1 MIRRLFP
8 APLLSLALLAI
19 WLVLNRDYSLG
30 QVLLGA
36 LVATLVPQMTQSLR
50 PTPVRIR
57 HLGVAFR
64 LFMQVGWDVI
74 VWNWRVLLG
83 TLATRERLP
92 RGGFITVPLDL
103 RDPSGLAVLVHSK
116 TAQQPEGRQ
125 LKVYSSQIAGQ
136 YRIVR
141 TEGEPCPAALNCPQA
156 NVRYRYDDHGRL
168 VEQTELRR
176 QADGLHAGFGP
187 APGG

>member
-103 RDPSGLAVLVHSK
+103 RDPSGLAVLAAIMCVIPGTIWSEIALDRSALLVHIFDLDDAQDEIELIK
-116 TAQQPEGRQ
+116 T
-125 LKVYSSQIAGQ
+125 
-136 YRIVR
+136 
-141 TEGEPCPAALNCPQA
+141 
-156 NVRYRYDDHGRL
+156 RYERPL
-168 VEQTELRR
+168 MEIFE
-176 QADGLHAGFGP
+176 
-187 APGG
+187 

>member
-36 LVATLVPQMTQSLR
+36 LVATIVPRLTQSLR

-103 RDPSGLAVLVHSK
+103 RDPSGLAVLAAIMCVIPGTIWSEIALDRSALLVHIFDLADAQDEIELLK
-116 TAQQPEGRQ
+116 T
-125 LKVYSSQIAGQ
+125 
-136 YRIVR
+136 
-141 TEGEPCPAALNCPQA
+141 
-156 NVRYRYDDHGRL
+156 RYERPL
-168 VEQTELRR
+168 MEIFE
-176 QADGLHAGFGP
+176 
-187 APGG
+187 

>member
-36 LVATLVPQMTQSLR
+36 LVATIVPRLTQSLR

-74 VWNWRVLLG
+74 VWNWRVLRG
-83 TLATRERLP
+83 TLATHERLP

-103 RDPSGLAVLVHSK
+103 RDPSGLAVLAAIMCVIPGTIWSEIALDRSALLVHIFDLADAQDEIELIK
-116 TAQQPEGRQ
+116 T
-125 LKVYSSQIAGQ
+125 
-136 YRIVR
+136 
-141 TEGEPCPAALNCPQA
+141 
-156 NVRYRYDDHGRL
+156 RYERPL
-168 VEQTELRR
+168 MEIFE
-176 QADGLHAGFGP
+176 
-187 APGG
+187 

>member
-19 WLVLNRDYSLG
+19 WLVLTRDVSLG

-36 LVATLVPQMTQSLR
+36 LVATIVPRMTQSLR

-83 TLATRERLP
+83 TLASRDKLP
-92 RGGFITVPLDL
+92 RGGFVTVPLDL
-103 RDPSGLAVLVHSK
+103 RDPSGLAVLAAIMCVIPGTIWSEIALDRSALLVHIFDLGNPQDEIDLIK
-116 TAQQPEGRQ
+116 T
-125 LKVYSSQIAGQ
+125 
-136 YRIVR
+136 
-141 TEGEPCPAALNCPQA
+141 
-156 NVRYRYDDHGRL
+156 RYERPL
-168 VEQTELRR
+168 MEIFE
-176 QADGLHAGFGP
+176 
-187 APGG
+187 

>member
-36 LVATLVPQMTQSLR
+36 LVATIVPQMTQSLR

-83 TLATRERLP
+83 TLATHERLP
-92 RGGFITVPLDL
+92 HGGFITVPLDL
-103 RDPSGLAVLVHSK
+103 RDPSGLAVLAAIMCVIPGTIWSEIALDRSALLVHIFDLADAQDEIELIK
-116 TAQQPEGRQ
+116 T
-125 LKVYSSQIAGQ
+125 
-136 YRIVR
+136 
-141 TEGEPCPAALNCPQA
+141 
-156 NVRYRYDDHGRL
+156 RYERPL
-168 VEQTELRR
+168 MEIFE
-176 QADGLHAGFGP
+176 
-187 APGG
+187 

>member
-36 LVATLVPQMTQSLR
+36 LVATIVPQMTQSLR

-103 RDPSGLAVLVHSK
+103 RDPSGLAVLAAIMCVIPGTIWSEIALDRSALLVHIFDLADAQDEIELIK
-116 TAQQPEGRQ
+116 T
-125 LKVYSSQIAGQ
+125 
-136 YRIVR
+136 
-141 TEGEPCPAALNCPQA
+141 
-156 NVRYRYDDHGRL
+156 RYERPL
-168 VEQTELRR
+168 MEIFE
-176 QADGLHAGFGP
+176 
-187 APGG
+187 

>member
-103 RDPSGLAVLVHSK
+103 RDPSGLAVLAAFMCVFPGSIWSEIALDRSALLVHIFDLDDAQDEIELIK
-116 TAQQPEGRQ
+116 T
-125 LKVYSSQIAGQ
+125 
-136 YRIVR
+136 
-141 TEGEPCPAALNCPQA
+141 
-156 NVRYRYDDHGRL
+156 RYERPL
-168 VEQTELRR
+168 MEIFE
-176 QADGLHAGFGP
+176 
-187 APGG
+187 

>member
-36 LVATLVPQMTQSLR
+36 LVATLVPRLTQSLR

-83 TLATRERLP
+83 TLATHERLP

-103 RDPSGLAVLVHSK
+103 RDPSGLAVLAAIMCVIPGTIWSEIALDRSALLVHIFDLDDAQDEIELIK
-116 TAQQPEGRQ
+116 T
-125 LKVYSSQIAGQ
+125 
-136 YRIVR
+136 
-141 TEGEPCPAALNCPQA
+141 
-156 NVRYRYDDHGRL
+156 RYERPL
-168 VEQTELRR
+168 MEIFE
-176 QADGLHAGFGP
+176 
-187 APGG
+187 

>member
-103 RDPSGLAVLVHSK
+103 RDPSGLAVLAAIMCVIPGTIWSEIALDRSALLVHIFD
-116 TAQQPEGRQ
+116 
-125 LKVYSSQIAGQ
+125 LKDEQREIDLIKS
-136 YRIVR
+136 
-141 TEGEPCPAALNCPQA
+141 
-156 NVRYRYDDHGRL
+156 RYERPL
-168 VEQTELRR
+168 MEIFE
-176 QADGLHAGFGP
+176 
-187 APGG
+187 

>member
-64 LFMQVGWDVI
+64 LFMQVGWDVF

-103 RDPSGLAVLVHSK
+103 RDPSGLAVLAAIMCVIPGTIWSEIALDRSALLVHIFDLDDAQDEIELIK
-116 TAQQPEGRQ
+116 T
-125 LKVYSSQIAGQ
+125 
-136 YRIVR
+136 
-141 TEGEPCPAALNCPQA
+141 
-156 NVRYRYDDHGRL
+156 RYERPL
-168 VEQTELRR
+168 MEIFE
-176 QADGLHAGFGP
+176 
-187 APGG
+187 

>member
-19 WLVLNRDYSLG
+19 WLVLTRDVSLG

-36 LVATLVPQMTQSLR
+36 LVATIVPRMTQSLR

-103 RDPSGLAVLVHSK
+103 RDPSGLAVLAAIMCVIPGTIWSEIALDRSALLVHIFDLDDAQDEIELIK
-116 TAQQPEGRQ
+116 T
-125 LKVYSSQIAGQ
+125 
-136 YRIVR
+136 
-141 TEGEPCPAALNCPQA
+141 
-156 NVRYRYDDHGRL
+156 RYERPL
-168 VEQTELRR
+168 MEIFE
-176 QADGLHAGFGP
+176 
-187 APGG
+187 

>member
-36 LVATLVPQMTQSLR
+36 LVATIVPRLTQSLR

-57 HLGVAFR
+57 HLGVAFL

-83 TLATRERLP
+83 TLATHERLP

-103 RDPSGLAVLVHSK
+103 RDPSGLAVLAAIMCVIPGTIWSEIALDRSALLVHIFDLDDAQAEIELIK
-116 TAQQPEGRQ
+116 T
-125 LKVYSSQIAGQ
+125 
-136 YRIVR
+136 
-141 TEGEPCPAALNCPQA
+141 
-156 NVRYRYDDHGRL
+156 RYERPL
-168 VEQTELRR
+168 MEIFE
-176 QADGLHAGFGP
+176 
-187 APGG
+187 

>member
-1 MIRRLFP
+1 MMRRLFP
-8 APLLSLALLAI
+8 APLLSLALLAM

-83 TLATRERLP
+83 TLATHERLP

-103 RDPSGLAVLVHSK
+103 RDPSGLAVLAAIMCVIPGTIWSEIALDRSALLVHIFDLDDAQDEIELIK
-116 TAQQPEGRQ
+116 T
-125 LKVYSSQIAGQ
+125 
-136 YRIVR
+136 
-141 TEGEPCPAALNCPQA
+141 
-156 NVRYRYDDHGRL
+156 RYERPL
-168 VEQTELRR
+168 MEIFE
-176 QADGLHAGFGP
+176 
-187 APGG
+187 

>member
-103 RDPSGLAVLVHSK
+103 RDPSGLAVLAAIMCVIPGTIWSEITLDRSALLVHIFDLDDAQDEIELIK
-116 TAQQPEGRQ
+116 T
-125 LKVYSSQIAGQ
+125 
-136 YRIVR
+136 
-141 TEGEPCPAALNCPQA
+141 
-156 NVRYRYDDHGRL
+156 RYERPL
-168 VEQTELRR
+168 MEIFE
-176 QADGLHAGFGP
+176 
-187 APGG
+187 

>member
-8 APLLSLALLAI
+8 APLLSLALLAM

-36 LVATLVPQMTQSLR
+36 LVATIVPRLTQSLR

-103 RDPSGLAVLVHSK
+103 RDPSGLAVLAAIMCVIPGTIWSEIALDRSALLVHIFDLADAQDEIELIK
-116 TAQQPEGRQ
+116 T
-125 LKVYSSQIAGQ
+125 
-136 YRIVR
+136 
-141 TEGEPCPAALNCPQA
+141 
-156 NVRYRYDDHGRL
+156 RYERPL
-168 VEQTELRR
+168 MEIFE
-176 QADGLHAGFGP
+176 
-187 APGG
+187 

>member
-19 WLVLNRDYSLG
+19 WLVLTRDVSLG

-36 LVATLVPQMTQSLR
+36 LVATIVPRMTQSLR

-74 VWNWRVLLG
+74 VWNVRVLLG
-83 TLATRERLP
+83 TLASRDKLP
-92 RGGFITVPLDL
+92 RGGFVTVPLDL
-103 RDPSGLAVLVHSK
+103 RDPSGLAVLAAIMCVIPGTIWSEIALDRSALLVHIFDLGDPQDEIDLIK
-116 TAQQPEGRQ
+116 T
-125 LKVYSSQIAGQ
+125 
-136 YRIVR
+136 
-141 TEGEPCPAALNCPQA
+141 
-156 NVRYRYDDHGRL
+156 RYERPL
-168 VEQTELRR
+168 MEIFE
-176 QADGLHAGFGP
+176 
-187 APGG
+187 

>member
-50 PTPVRIR
+50 PTPVRSR

-103 RDPSGLAVLVHSK
+103 RDPSGLAVLAAIMCVIPGTIWSEIALDRSALLVHIFDLAD
-116 TAQQPEGRQ
+116 AQDEIE
-125 LKVYSSQIAGQ
+125 LIKA
-136 YRIVR
+136 
-141 TEGEPCPAALNCPQA
+141 
-156 NVRYRYDDHGRL
+156 RYERPL
-168 VEQTELRR
+168 MEIFE
-176 QADGLHAGFGP
+176 
-187 APGG
+187 

>member
-103 RDPSGLAVLVHSK
+103 RDPSGLAVLAAIMCVIPGTIWSELALDRSTLLVHLFDLPDEQAAQAEVTLIK
-116 TAQQPEGRQ
+116 T
-125 LKVYSSQIAGQ
+125 
-136 YRIVR
+136 
-141 TEGEPCPAALNCPQA
+141 
-156 NVRYRYDDHGRL
+156 RYEKPL
-168 VEQTELRR
+168 MEIFE
-176 QADGLHAGFGP
+176 
-187 APGG
+187 